1 LKKLFYLNN
10 RFHNSHIM
18 GSCPTKS
25 MQKNWAIKTVDYNQK
40 VWMQPRISICDTSRR
55 ICELLYSHHEGISVN
70 LDPYKDRYS
79 ELHEDGTTYMWDL
92 NRMATDFEEHW
103 DGRNFDGQSKRASNR
118 DDIGIVILKALIANG
133 ADPINLTSHGRTAF
147 QIAALSGDLEF
158 CKELVEKGVDIRKLD
173 EHGDSALTLI
183 KNWDKDEKDLSHIIS
198 YIEKLL

>member
-1 LKKLFYLNN
+1 
-10 RFHNSHIM
+10 M
-18 GSCPTKS
+18 
-25 MQKNWAIKTVDYNQK
+25 
-40 VWMQPRISICDTSRR
+40 CDTSRT
-55 ICELLYSHHEGISVN
+55 ICNLLYSHHEGISVN
-70 LDPYKDRYS
+70 LNPFRERYS

-133 ADPINLTSHGRTAF
+133 ADPKNLTSHGRTAF

-173 EHGDSALTLI
+173 ENGDSALTLV
-183 KNWDKDEKDLSHIIS
+183 KTWDKEKKDLSHIIS